1 MRPKLM
7 NAKKLPEMA
16 QQQDSMAKPQTL
28 EFVRAYYK
36 ITEPAV
42 QNQIFELTK
51 AAAKGYASCPTKRW
65 CR

>member
-16 QQQDSMAKPQTL
+16 QQQDSMGKPQTL

-36 ITEPAV
+36 ITEPGLVRA
-42 QNQIFELTK
+42 T
-51 AAAKGYASCPTKRW
+51 
-65 CR
+65 